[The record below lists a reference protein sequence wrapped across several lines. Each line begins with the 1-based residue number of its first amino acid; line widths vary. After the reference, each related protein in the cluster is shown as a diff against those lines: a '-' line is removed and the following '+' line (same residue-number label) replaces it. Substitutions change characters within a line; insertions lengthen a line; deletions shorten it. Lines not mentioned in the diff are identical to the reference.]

1 MSKYGA
7 WIGGA
12 IGWALGGPIGGIL
25 GFTFG
30 KMFSDNTLSVEGTS
44 AYNRAQAR
52 PRSST
57 RPGDFSLALLV
68 LSAAVMKADDR
79 VLKSELDFVRD
90 FLRENFG
97 ERQSEQLTLMLRDVL
112 KQPINTREVAEQIRR
127 NMDVAKRRLLIQYLY
142 GIAKSDGQIHTNEV
156 QVIRQIA
163 RWMAISAGD
172 LASIEE
178 LFQAGAPDPY
188 KVLEIAS
195 NATDAEVKKAYR
207 KLAVKFHPDKVL
219 DLGEAHRKQARER
232 FDAIQAAYE
241 QIKSDRGFK

>member
-30 KMFSDNTLSVEGTS
+30 KMFSDNSLSVEGTS
-44 AYNRAQAR
+44 AYNRVQAR
-52 PRSST
+52 TRPST

-68 LSAAVMKADDR
+68 LSAAVMKADDK
-79 VLKSELDFVRD
+79 VLKSELDFVKD
-90 FLRENFG
+90 FLRKNFG
-97 ERQSEQLTLMLRDVL
+97 ERQAEQLTLMLRDVL
-112 KQPINTREVAEQIRR
+112 KQPIQTREIAEQIRR
-127 NMDVAKRRLLIQYLY
+127 NMDVAKRRLLVQYLY
-142 GIAKSDGQIHTNEV
+142 GIAKSDGQIHTQEIS
-156 QVIRQIA
+156 VIRQIA
-163 RWMAISAGD
+163 GWMAISAAD

-178 LFQAGAPDPY
+178 LFHAGSPDPY
-188 KVLEIAS
+188 KVLEIDARAS
-195 NATDAEVKKAYR
+195 DAEVKKAYR

-219 DLGEAHRKQARER
+219 DLGESHRQQARER

>member
-30 KMFSDNTLSVEGTS
+30 KMFSDTSLSVEGTPPG
-44 AYNRAQAR
+44 ARAQ
-52 PRSST
+52 T

-68 LSAAVMKADDR
+68 LSAAVMKADNKI
-79 VLKSELDFVRD
+79 LKSELEFVKD
-90 FLRENFG
+90 FLRKNFG
-97 ERQSEQLTLMLRDVL
+97 TRQAEQLTLMLRDVL

-127 NMDVAKRRLLIQYLY
+127 SMDIAKRRLLVQYLY
-142 GIAKSDGQIHTNEV
+142 GIAKADGQIHTSEI

-163 RWMAISAGD
+163 AWMAISAGD

-178 LFQAGAPDPY
+178 LFSAGSPDPY
-188 KVLEIAS
+188 KVLEIDAS
-195 NATDAEVKKAYR
+195 ATDSEVKKAYR

-219 DLGEAHRKQARER
+219 DLGEAHKAQARER
-232 FDAIQAAYE
+232 FNAIQSAYE
-241 QIKSDRGFK
+241 QIKSERGFK

>member
-30 KMFSDNTLSVEGTS
+30 KMFSDNSLSTEGAPHGT
-44 AYNRAQAR
+44 RAQ
-52 PRSST
+52 T

-68 LSAAVMKADDR
+68 LSAAVMKADDKI
-79 VLKSELDFVRD
+79 LKSELEFVKD
-90 FLRENFG
+90 FLQKNFG
-97 ERQSEQLTLMLRDVL
+97 TRQSEQLILMLRDVL

-127 NMDVAKRRLLIQYLY
+127 SMDIAKRRLLVQYLY
-142 GIAKSDGQIHTNEV
+142 GIAKADGQIHTAEIK
-156 QVIRQIA
+156 VIRQIA
-163 RWMAISAGD
+163 AWMAISAGD

-178 LFQAGAPDPY
+178 LYSAGAPDPY
-188 KVLEIAS
+188 KVLEIDAT
-195 NATDAEVKKAYR
+195 ATDSEVKKAYR
-207 KLAVKFHPDKVL
+207 KLAIKFHPDKVL
-219 DLGEAHRKQARER
+219 DLGETHKVQARER
-232 FDAIQAAYE
+232 FDAIQSAYE